1 MARSFT
7 SLIGL
12 IIVVSSA
19 VQRRRWSVY
28 RCSQWRCCCHHG
40 RHINSEA
47 LFTMN
52 IDLERGLFGLKF
64 SFGGEG
70 GEVDEM

>member
-19 VQRRRWSVY
+19 VQRSRWCVY
-28 RCSQWRCCCHHG
+28 RCSQWRCCCHYG
-40 RHINSEA
+40 RHIDSEA

-52 IDLERGLFGLKF
+52 IDLERGLFGLKID
-64 SFGGEG
+64 FGEEEKSGKL
-70 GEVDEM
+70 